1 MELARQAHLKGS
13 QPKTMGTTMI
23 ATASDKVT
31 SFFTE
36 IGLDSVQV
44 DVDGE
49 LVIDYFDQWTN
60 PRRSMR
66 VTMCQC
72 VIEDVAAAA

>member
-1 MELARQAHLKGS
+1 
-13 QPKTMGTTMI
+13 MI

-36 IGLDSVQV
+36 IGYDSVQL

-49 LVIDYFDQWTN
+49 LVIDHFDQWTN

-66 VTMCQC
+66 VTICQC